1 LLVGVYAVWGFGRQI
16 KKIIAPF
23 VLYAVIAILIM
34 FATWPYLWSSP
45 LSNFVEVLRFMSD
58 NPTELPVL
66 FRGEIYPAGSVPRSY
81 LPFLLLTTLTEPVWI
96 LFIAGLVIGSVK
108 LFRQKNTTGLVSL
121 SLTVSWT
128 VLLITYAILR
138 RPAMYDGFRHFMFII
153 PPIFIVTGF
162 AFEWLLGKIATYWL
176 RATLLLLILLP
187 GMIGIATLH
196 PYEYAYYN
204 SFVGGTNTVFREY
217 ETEYWLTCY
226 KEAIAKLDQ
235 QESNPANLYV
245 HREAYI
251 ADYYAGRNFDVLEL
265 RGAMN
270 EVQSGDY
277 VLVSSRSNED
287 QKIFKDAPTIIQV
300 TRGEATF
307 CVIKRIP

>member
-1 LLVGVYAVWGFGRQI
+1 
-16 KKIIAPF
+16 
-23 VLYAVIAILIM
+23 M
-34 FATWPYLWSSP
+34 FLTWPYLWDAP
-45 LSNFVEVLRFMSD
+45 FNNFVEVLRFMSD

-81 LPFLLLTTLTEPVWI
+81 LPILLLTTLTEPVWI
-96 LFIAGLVIGSVK
+96 LFIGGLVIGSIK
-108 LFRQKNTTGLVSL
+108 LFRQKNVTGLVSL

-128 VLLITYAILR
+128 VLLIAYAILR
-138 RPAMYDGFRHFMFII
+138 RPAMYDGFRHFMFIL

-162 AFEWLLGKIATYWL
+162 AFEWLLGKIAVRWL
-176 RATLLLLILLP
+176 RATLLLLILMP
-187 GMIGIATLH
+187 GMIGIAGLH

-204 SFVGGTNTVFREY
+204 SFVGGTNNAFRKY

-226 KEAIAKLDQ
+226 KEAVEKLN
-235 QESNPANLYV
+235 EHYYPRNISPVNLYV

-251 ADYYAGRNFDVLEL
+251 AAYYAASNITTLEL

-287 QKIFKDAPTIIQV
+287 QRIFKDAPAIIQV